1 MSTSTTATAVQEF
14 NFNELPDMPV
24 FEMIRGYYR
33 PLEAKKALHT
43 RQKEESRRIGRIS
56 EALTVFITPSGL
68 SRVSDSDPRRP
79 ASRSRGPVARSPKS
93 DDSPVK

>member
-1 MSTSTTATAVQEF
+1 
-14 NFNELPDMPV
+14 
-24 FEMIRGYYR
+24 MIRGYYR